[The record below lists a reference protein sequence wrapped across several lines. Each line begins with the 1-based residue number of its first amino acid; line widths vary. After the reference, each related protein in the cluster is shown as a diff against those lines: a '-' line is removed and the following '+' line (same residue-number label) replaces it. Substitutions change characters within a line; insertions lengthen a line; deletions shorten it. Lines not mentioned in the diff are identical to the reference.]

1 MKRVVVVV
9 ALVAGGAIAVLGGS
23 PASGAPDRASVDVYI
38 RGNVIKR
45 LPGKNIAVVDISWDY
60 KCFGDKLGDAT
71 YEWTLKVQRREPKP
85 VKTMTLG
92 TGTTKRGSTRT
103 QLGPGSYLPTADP
116 FLCETERGAGNDQPE
131 IGAPFAVPDFCAW
144 SVTASRGTVQL
155 EQGAAVKLAKPGTPV
170 RPAESIVTSRGGTAS
185 LDSNGK
191 DGTATV
197 GASSSIGVD
206 AKQCAAKGAWKLHLT
221 RGVASVAVPGAADP
235 KRSYE
240 TGTAN
245 ATASGS
251 RGDRWKVQFTTGKPT
266 TRVTV
271 TAGSV
276 VVAGSRGPAVT
287 VKAGSSTV
295 VSGAAAP
302 SKPSG

>member
-1 MKRVVVVV
+1 MRTVVVV
-9 ALVAGGAIAVLGGS
+9 ALVVVGAVAVLAGS

-38 RGNVIKR
+38 RGKVIQR
-45 LPGKNIAVVDISWDY
+45 VPGKNVALVDISWDY

-71 YEWTLKVQRREPKP
+71 YEWTLKVQRRQPKP
-85 VKTMTLG
+85 VTTLTLG
-92 TGTTKRGSTRT
+92 SGTTKRGSMRT

-131 IGAPFAVPDFCAW
+131 VGAPFTVPDFCAW

-155 EQGAAVKLAKPGTPV
+155 EQGAAVKLAKAGATV
-170 RPAESIVTSRGGTAS
+170 RPGDSIVTSRGGSAS

-197 GASSSIGVD
+197 GASSSVGVD
-206 AKQCAAKGAWKLHLT
+206 AKQCAAKGAWKLRVT
-221 RGVASVAVPGAADP
+221 RGVASIAVPRAADS
-235 KRSYE
+235 KRSYQA
-240 TGTAN
+240 GTAN
-245 ATASGS
+245 ATASGGRS
-251 RGDRWKVQFTTGKPT
+251 ARWKVQFTPGKPT

-295 VSGAAAP
+295 VLGVAAP

>member
-1 MKRVVVVV
+1 MKRVAIVL
-9 ALVAGGAIAVLGGS
+9 ALAAVSAVGVLGGS

-45 LPGKNIAVVDISWDY
+45 VPGKNSALVDISWDY

-71 YEWTLKVQRREPKP
+71 YEWTLKVLRRQPKP
-85 VKTMTLG
+85 LKTTTLSN
-92 TGTTKRGSTRT
+92 GTTKRGSMRT
-103 QLGPGSYLPTADP
+103 QLGPGLYLPMADP

-131 IGAPFAVPDFCAW
+131 IGAPFTVPDFCAW
-144 SVTASRGTVQL
+144 SVTTSRGAVQL
-155 EQGAAVKLAKPGTPV
+155 EQGAAVKLAKPGTTV
-170 RPAESIVTSRGGTAS
+170 RPGNSIVTPRGGSAS

-191 DGTATV
+191 DGTAAV

-206 AKQCAAKGAWKLHLT
+206 AKQCAATGAWKLRLA
-221 RGVASVAVPGAADP
+221 RGAASIAVPGVADP
-235 KRSYE
+235 KRSYQTE
-240 TGTAN
+240 TAN
-245 ATASGS
+245 ATASGR
-251 RGDRWKVQFTTGKPT
+251 RGARWKVQFTPGKPT

-271 TAGSV
+271 TGGSV
-276 VVAGSRGPAVT
+276 VVAGSGGPAVT

>member
-1 MKRVVVVV
+1 VRTVVVVV
-9 ALVAGGAIAVLGGS
+9 ALVVVGAAAMLGGS

-45 LPGKNIAVVDISWDY
+45 VPGKNIALVDISWDY
-60 KCFGDKLGDAT
+60 KCFGDKLGDST
-71 YEWTLKVQRREPKP
+71 YEWTLKVLRREPKP
-85 VKTMTLG
+85 VKTTTLG

-131 IGAPFAVPDFCAW
+131 IGAPFTVPDFCSW

-155 EQGAAVKLAKPGTPV
+155 EHGAAVKLAKPGTTV
-170 RPAESIVTSRGGTAS
+170 RPGDTIVTPRGGSAS
-185 LDSNGK
+185 LDSNGN

-197 GASSSIGVD
+197 SASSSIGVD
-206 AKQCAAKGAWKLHLT
+206 AKQCVAKGAWKLKLV
-221 RGVASVAVPGAADP
+221 RGVGSIAVPGAADP

-245 ATASGS
+245 ATASGR
-251 RGDRWKVQFTTGKPT
+251 RGAKWKVQFTPGKPM

-271 TAGSV
+271 TSGSV
-276 VVAGSRGPAVT
+276 VVTGNRGPAVT
-287 VKAGSSTV
+287 VKAGSFTV
-295 VSGAAAP
+295 VLGVAAP

>member
-1 MKRVVVVV
+1 MRTVVVV
-9 ALVAGGAIAVLGGS
+9 ALVVVGAVAVLAGS

-38 RGNVIKR
+38 RGKVIQR
-45 LPGKNIAVVDISWDY
+45 VPGKNVALVDISWDY

-71 YEWTLKVQRREPKP
+71 YEWTLKVQRRQPKP
-85 VKTMTLG
+85 VTTLTLG
-92 TGTTKRGSTRT
+92 SGTTKRGSMRT

-131 IGAPFAVPDFCAW
+131 VGAPFTVPDFCAW

-155 EQGAAVKLAKPGTPV
+155 EQGAAVKLAKAGATV
-170 RPAESIVTSRGGTAS
+170 RPGDSIVTSRGGSAS

-197 GASSSIGVD
+197 GASSSVGVD
-206 AKQCAAKGAWKLHLT
+206 AKQCAAKGAWKLRVT
-221 RGVASVAVPGAADP
+221 RGVASIAVPRAADS
-235 KRSYE
+235 KRSYQ

-245 ATASGS
+245 ATASGGRS
-251 RGDRWKVQFTTGKPT
+251 ARWKVQFTRGKPT

-295 VSGAAAP
+295 VLGVGAP

>member
-9 ALVAGGAIAVLGGS
+9 ALVAVSAVAVLSGS
-23 PASGAPDRASVDVYI
+23 PASGAPERVSVDVYI

-45 LPGKNIAVVDISWDY
+45 VPGQNLALVDISWDY
-60 KCFGDKLGDAT
+60 KCFGDKLGDST
-71 YEWTLKVQRREPKP
+71 YEWTLKILRRQPKP

-92 TGTTKRGSTRT
+92 TGTTKRGSMRT

-131 IGAPFAVPDFCAW
+131 IGAPFTVPDFCAW

-155 EQGAAVKLAKPGTPV
+155 EQGAAVKLAKPGTTV
-170 RPAESIVTSRGGTAS
+170 RPGDSIVTPRGGSAS

-191 DGTATV
+191 DGTASI

-206 AKQCAAKGAWKLHLT
+206 AKQCAAKGAWKLTLT
-221 RGVASVAVPGAADP
+221 RGVASIIVPAAAVSQ
-235 KRSYE
+235 RSYQ

-245 ATASGS
+245 ATASGG
-251 RGDRWKVQFTTGKPT
+251 RGARWRVQFTSGKPR

-287 VKAGSSTV
+287 VKAGSSTI